1 MAHTP
6 PLVLIVDDVSTVLAA
21 LRMRL
26 EGEGYAVVE
35 ARDGVEA
42 IERARDHHPDL
53 IVLDLMLP
61 RLSGERVCDVLRGD
75 PQLRGV
81 PIIVLSARVGDS
93 ERLRALACG
102 ADAFLAKPYEPA
114 HLIAEIRA
122 RLASAKGSA
131 A

>member
-6 PLVLIVDDVSTVLAA
+6 PLILIVDDIPTILAA

-26 EGEGYAVVE
+26 EAEGFAVVE

-61 RLSGERVCDVLRGD
+61 RLTGERVCDVLRGD

-81 PIIVLSARVGDS
+81 PILMLSARVGDS
-93 ERLRALACG
+93 ERLRALAAG
-102 ADAFLAKPYEPA
+102 ADAFVSKPYDPA
-114 HLIAEIRA
+114 HLMAEIRA
-122 RLASAKGSA
+122 RLDAARGSA